1 MQISKSRLKEIIK
14 EELIRVQEN
23 YEQIEQQQVSD
34 LERAYELAVQ
44 LEQHILPDDLIGI
57 KMVGELVGILAEVLE
72 SESQEVEEEY

>member
-23 YEQIEQQQVSD
+23 YEEVEQQQISD

-44 LEQHILPDDLIGI
+44 LEQFVGKNELGR
-57 KMVGELVGILAEVLE
+57 KMVGELVGILADVLD

>member
-14 EELIRVQEN
+14 EELIRVQES
-23 YEQIEQQQVSD
+23 YEEVEQQQISD

-44 LEQHILPDDLIGI
+44 LEQFVGKNELGR
-57 KMVGELVGILAEVLE
+57 KMVGELVGILAEVLD

>member
-14 EELIRVQEN
+14 EELIRVHEN

-57 KMVGELVGILAEVLE
+57 KMVGELAGILADVAN
-72 SESQEVEEEY
+72 SEAQEVEEEY

>member
-44 LEQHILPDDLIGI
+44 LEQFVGKNELGR
-57 KMVGELVGILAEVLE
+57 KMVGELIGILAEVLD